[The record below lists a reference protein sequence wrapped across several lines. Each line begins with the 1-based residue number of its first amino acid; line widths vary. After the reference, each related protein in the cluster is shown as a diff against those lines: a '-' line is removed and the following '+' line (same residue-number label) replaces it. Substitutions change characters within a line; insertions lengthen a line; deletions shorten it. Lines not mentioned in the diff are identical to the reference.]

1 MKKKILIIT
10 YYYFPLNAVVSYR
23 ANSMFKYF
31 HQAGFEVT
39 LVTRHWD
46 SQYRGWQD
54 AVATNNKEVEIV
66 NNEHG
71 TIIYLPYNAIV
82 RIYTN
87 KILNKLAYLMTYLK
101 GNIHPEVNAYEAF
114 YPFLKK
120 HLNTNK
126 FDGIL
131 VTAPPNNIVKLG
143 GKLSKEFEIPLFIDF
158 RDFFNDQLFNNNYAF
173 NLNAE
178 ILYRLSILYMKKWVK
193 PAKFLISVSPSYAQ
207 TIGSIFNKL
216 AFPITNGYE
225 KELFENS
232 IIVPNSKFTIR
243 YIGSCY
249 EMQDFTTVIAGLK
262 KFTETHSDVVIELVA
277 LLNDEVIELFK
288 KSINP
293 VFLKVIVNRVSRVE
307 VINMTLN
314 TDVLFFPCLK
324 GYRGIYGTK
333 LFEFIA
339 SGSFV
344 LIAPGDND
352 VVDILLKET
361 GGGSVANSVNEVLN
375 VLEGEYNKWLSGK
388 NKIVVSDSISKYSRE
403 NTMLELA
410 AKINKFL

>member
-1 MKKKILIIT
+1 
-10 YYYFPLNAVVSYR
+10 
-23 ANSMFKYF
+23 
-31 HQAGFEVT
+31 
-39 LVTRHWD
+39 
-46 SQYRGWQD
+46 
-54 AVATNNKEVEIV
+54 
-66 NNEHG
+66 
-71 TIIYLPYNAIV
+71 
-82 RIYTN
+82 
-87 KILNKLAYLMTYLK
+87 
-101 GNIHPEVNAYEAF
+101 
-114 YPFLKK
+114 
-120 HLNTNK
+120 
-126 FDGIL
+126 
-131 VTAPPNNIVKLG
+131 
-143 GKLSKEFEIPLFIDF
+143 
-158 RDFFNDQLFNNNYAF
+158 
-173 NLNAE
+173 
-178 ILYRLSILYMKKWVK
+178 
-193 PAKFLISVSPSYAQ
+193 
-207 TIGSIFNKL
+207 
-216 AFPITNGYE
+216 
-225 KELFENS
+225 
-232 IIVPNSKFTIR
+232 
-243 YIGSCY
+243 
-249 EMQDFTTVIAGLK
+249 MQDFTTVIAGLK